1 MAVGKKKVS
10 VAIVGL
16 GRVGSMF
23 LTKLAEREGDGVSIV
38 AAAEKDAKSAGVG
51 VAKSKGIKVFS
62 DTKDVVS
69 MGEDVD
75 IIFDLTGNPEARKN
89 LRGELARSGNQHTVI
104 APEVVAFLLW
114 DIMGGKEDFPGD
126 HKKTGY

>member
-1 MAVGKKKVS
+1 MAVEKKKVN
-10 VAIVGL
+10 VAIVGH
-16 GRVGSMF
+16 GRVGATF
-23 LTKLAEREGDGVSIV
+23 LSKLAEREGDGVSIV

-51 VAKSKGIKVFS
+51 VAKAKGVKVFS
-62 DTKDVVS
+62 DTKDIVA

-104 APEVVAFLLW
+104 APEVVAFLFW
-114 DIMGGKEDFPGD
+114 DVMGAKEAFPGD
-126 HKKTGY
+126 HRKTGY